1 TNMLALNANMQAA
14 QAGEAGRGFMV
25 VAAEVQR
32 LAESAKEATHQIA
45 KLVNTIQ
52 VETGDTM
59 AAMDE
64 AIEEVV
70 QGSELA
76 EQAATQIN
84 RNQEMVTALDA
95 LGRQLLE
102 TVRAFTLPAEYTA
115 GSESTKSIRAV
126 A

>member
-1 TNMLALNANMQAA
+1 MLALNANMQAA

-32 LAESAKEATHQIA
+32 LAESAKEATHQIN
-45 KLVNTIQ
+45 KLVTSIQ
-52 VETGDTM
+52 VETGDTI

-64 AIEEVV
+64 AIQEVV
-70 QGSELA
+70 AGSDSA

-84 RNQEMVTALDA
+84 RNQDMVTMLDT
-95 LGRQLLE
+95 LGKQLLD
-102 TVRAFTLPAEYTA
+102 TVQAFKMPAEYASQAEA
-115 GSESTKSIRAV
+115 GKHIRAV

>member
-1 TNMLALNANMQAA
+1 
-14 QAGEAGRGFMV
+14 MV

-32 LAESAKEATHQIA
+32 FAESAKEATHQIS

-59 AAMDE
+59 AAMDQ

-70 QGSELA
+70 GGSELA
-76 EQAATQIN
+76 EQGATQIN
-84 RNQEMVTALDA
+84 RNQEMVTTLDV
-95 LGRQLLE
+95 LGKQLLD
-102 TVRAFTLPAEYTA
+102 TVRAFNLA
-115 GSESTKSIRAV
+115 SEQATPNEPTKSIRAV